1 MNRLPNGDKEWISP
15 CGRRYVIPPQ
25 RRLAPGFLEA
35 TKDAAD
41 TAADAPQNWNTP
53 LTDGDDMPF

>member
-25 RRLAPGFLEA
+25 RRLSPAFLEA
-35 TKDAAD
+35 GKNSTG
-41 TAADAPQNWNTP
+41 APEDPKNWDSP
-53 LTDGDDMPF
+53 LAEGDDDMPF